1 MSLYTRRRPFIN
13 MVGTKLKIIEWLMS
27 LPEDSI
33 IKAVLF
39 KPKRSKQ
46 QNAYYWVLVTEIAN
60 VMRKSKSVIH
70 NMMLRDYGQPLLI
83 NGEHPYVFI
92 ADTDEAEDEVLR
104 AETYHLKP
112 TGHIKEGKLGHDYRA
127 YYPLLGSSELDTREM
142 SILLDGTIQEAQAI
156 GIQTLTP
163 DAVARMR
170 EEDRRIEEARRK
182 KRDTS
187 RI

>member
-1 MSLYTRRRPFIN
+1 

-46 QNAYYWVLVTEIAN
+46 QNAYYWILATEIGN
-60 VMRKSKSVIH
+60 VMRKSKTVIH
-70 NMMLRDYGQPLLI
+70 NQMLRDYGQPLLI

-92 ADTDEAEDEVLR
+92 PDTDEAEEEVLR

-127 YYPLLGSSELDTREM
+127 YYPMLGSSEYNTAEM
-142 SILLDGTIQEAQAI
+142 AILLDGTIQEAKAL
-156 GIQTLTP
+156 GIETLTP
-163 DAVARMR
+163 EEIDRMR
-170 EEDRRIEEARRK
+170 EEDRRIEERARK
-182 KRDTS
+182 KHDSERVQ
-187 RI
+187 